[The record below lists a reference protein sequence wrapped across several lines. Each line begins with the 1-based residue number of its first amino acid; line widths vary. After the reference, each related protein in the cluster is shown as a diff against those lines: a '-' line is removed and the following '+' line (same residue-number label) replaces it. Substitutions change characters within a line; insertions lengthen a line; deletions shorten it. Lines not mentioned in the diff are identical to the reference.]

1 MEHPAYYSIIP
12 ASVRYND
19 NLSANAKLLYGEIT
33 ALANAR
39 GFCWASNSYFANLYR
54 VSIESVKRWMRQLK
68 ESGYIRVEIETR
80 GSNTERHIYVLDD
93 PQNSMIQGGSKMT
106 LGGVKNDPT
115 PRVKNDPHNNTSI
128 NTKLN
133 KDIIDKVIS
142 YLNLKTAQSYRPTSK
157 STQKHINARISEG
170 YTLEDFEAVI
180 DAMNAI
186 WGNDEKMRR
195 YLRPETLFGTKMES
209 YLQSAKSSAPKRM
222 EFDDEGW
229 L

>member
-68 ESGYIRVEIETR
+68 ESGYIRVEIVTR

-93 PQNSMIQGGSKMT
+93 PQNSMTQGGSKMT

-115 PRVKNDPHNNTSI
+115 PRVKNDPNNITSVNI
-128 NTKLN
+128 TEN
-133 KDIIDKVIS
+133 KEHIVEIVD
-142 YLNLKTAQSYRPTSK
+142 YLNLKAGKSYRS
-157 STQKHINARISEG
+157 STKKTQTLINARLKDG
-170 YTLEDFEAVI
+170 YTVEDFKKVI
-180 DAMNAI
+180 DKKTSEWLNTE
-186 WGNDEKMRR
+186 WDK
-195 YLRPETLFGTKMES
+195 YLRPSTLFDATKFEN
-209 YLQSAKSSAPKRM
+209 YLNASAPKRM

>member
-93 PQNSMIQGGSKMT
+93 PQNSMIQWGSKMT

-115 PRVKNDPHNNTSI
+115 PRVKNDPHNITSSNI
-128 NTKLN
+128 TEN
-133 KDIIDKVIS
+133 KEHIVEIVD
-142 YLNLKTAQSYRPTSK
+142 YLNLKARKSYRS
-157 STQKHINARISEG
+157 STKKTQTLINARLKDG
-170 YTLEDFEAVI
+170 YTVEDFKKVI
-180 DAMNAI
+180 DKKTSEWLNTE
-186 WGNDEKMRR
+186 WDK
-195 YLRPETLFGTKMES
+195 YLRPSTLFDATKFEN
-209 YLQSAKSSAPKRM
+209 YLNASSTPKRM

>member
-68 ESGYIRVEIETR
+68 ESGYIRVEMVTR
-80 GSNTERHIYVLDD
+80 GSNAERHIYVLDD
-93 PQNSMIQGGSKMT
+93 SQNSMTHGGSKMT

-115 PRVKNDPHNNTSI
+115 PRVKNDPHNNTSS
-128 NTKLN
+128 NTTSN
-133 KDIIDKVIS
+133 KEHIDEVIG
-142 YLNLKTAQSYRPTSK
+142 YLNEKTGQKYRTSSKKTQSL
-157 STQKHINARISEG
+157 IIARLNDG
-170 YTLEDFEAVI
+170 FTVDDFKTVI
-180 DAMNAI
+180 DAKCLDWMNSEWA
-186 WGNDEKMRR
+186 K
-195 YLRPETLFGTKMES
+195 YLRPSTLFGTKFEE
-209 YLQSAKSSAPKRM
+209 YLNAARTSSPKRM
-222 EFDDEGW
+222 EYDEEGW